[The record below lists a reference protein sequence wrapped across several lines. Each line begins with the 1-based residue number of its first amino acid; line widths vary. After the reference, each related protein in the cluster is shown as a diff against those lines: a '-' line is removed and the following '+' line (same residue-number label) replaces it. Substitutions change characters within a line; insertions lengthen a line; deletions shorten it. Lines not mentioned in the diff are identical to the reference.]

1 MPARPRGM
9 TFGKGNLRATITGI
23 LADPAATADMTKAIE
38 QALRPE
44 VARIARVMKG
54 ATPISEGPAR
64 PGGGNPP
71 PGSLQKA
78 VDVYGAV
85 AREGTSY
92 VLMARADAAVRK
104 PTKGD
109 SKRSATREAAHLANE
124 AKRQAR
130 AAARGKKFR
139 PRKLSAKKGGRRYG
153 PVPYGIFVDNETG
166 FLTDTMTEEYPAIVT
181 AIHGAILS
189 HVDRLN
195 KGSGETPR
203 AS

>member
-44 VARIARVMKG
+44 VARISRAMKA
-54 ATPISEGPAR
+54 ATPVSDGPAR

-85 AREGTSY
+85 ARDGTSY
-92 VLMARADAAVRK
+92 VLMARADSAVRQ

-109 SKRSATREAAHLANE
+109 SKRSATRVAAFQANE
-124 AKRQAR
+124 DKRLQR
-130 AAARGKKFR
+130 ALQRGKKFR
-139 PRKLSAKKGGRRYG
+139 PRKLSDKKGGRRYG

-166 FLTDTMTEEYPAIVT
+166 FLTDTMTEEYPAIIEGIHR
-181 AIHGAILS
+181 AIIAHA
-189 HVDRLN
+189 DRLN
-195 KGSGETPR
+195 QGSGETPR
-203 AS
+203 AT